1 MVNNSTNMNI
11 TNNQSPHTSNHPIQK
26 NPHHIRSGTKVFCVV
41 QAQTCGG
48 IKPVNCFHNDIIHF
62 GLGKHININKTK
74 GERVP
79 QDYLPNC
86 KRIFFNYYFTEGYL
100 LFWSK

>member
-1 MVNNSTNMNI
+1 MS
-11 TNNQSPHTSNHPIQK
+11 
-26 NPHHIRSGTKVFCVV
+26 CVG

-48 IKPVNCFHNDIIHF
+48 IKLVNCFHNDIIHF
-62 GLGKHININKTK
+62 SLGKHININKTK

-86 KRIFFNYYFTEGYL
+86 KQIFFNYYFTEGYL
-100 LFWSK
+100 LFWSKTRLKHVKASKRWKIDSYSNTE

>member
-1 MVNNSTNMNI
+1 MS
-11 TNNQSPHTSNHPIQK
+11 
-26 NPHHIRSGTKVFCVV
+26 CVR